1 MPELKLIGL
10 TCLFFVQ
17 LAEGNAR
24 TRLTYATE
32 EDDSEF
38 AQR

>member
-10 TCLFFVQ
+10 TGLFFLQ
-17 LAEGNAR
+17 FPERNG